1 MHFLKDN
8 LDVCSESLPDDKT
21 ISELEDIIDV
31 FDLMDTYDIPAKEL
45 ESFEELLDRIKM
57 HVWSKKHGNY
67 KQMVAI
73 FFFIYHIFMC
83 VWCIFSVSFFHSAFL
98 SYWDTHLFIKFP
110 KRHDAVYKV

>member
-8 LDVCSESLPDDKT
+8 HDVCSECLPDDKT

-67 KQMVAI
+67 KQMVAN
-73 FFFIYHIFMC
+73 FSFFISQFNVCMMHIYCFFLPLC
-83 VWCIFSVSFFHSAFL
+83 LSFLLRYSL
-98 SYWDTHLFIKFP
+98 
-110 KRHDAVYKV
+110 VYKISKTSRHSL